1 MKDQRMDM
9 TKNGEAENVEVQPVM
24 AGTLSADV
32 PDQLEAERFDQ
43 LLAVGNVRI
52 ERIVS
57 TGQATPPGEWFD
69 QAWDEWVLVIR
80 GAAEILL
87 ADEDAPRVLKP
98 SDYLFIPA
106 HVRHRV
112 TFTDPNQPTIWLA
125 IHIDSVGCKAASD
138 A

>member
-1 MKDQRMDM
+1 MKDRYGMD
-9 TKNGEAENVEVQPVM
+9 TAKHRKIRPVT

-32 PDQLEAERFDQ
+32 PDRLEVELFDQ
-43 LLAVGNVRI
+43 LLEVGNVRI

-57 TGQATPPGEWFD
+57 TGHATPPGEWFD

-98 SDYLFIPA
+98 GDYLFIPA

-112 TFTDPNQPTIWLA
+112 TFTDPNQPTVWLA
-125 IHIDSVGCKAASD
+125 IHIDSAVCKTVS
-138 A
+138 